1 MSGVNRNI
9 LKNTAIPVMG
19 EGVTN
24 IELVTTSRSRFVL
37 LNFPPTFLSSSNG
50 GSCTGITLQWSPD
63 PSFGFEDA
71 SAYYAVTQSAL
82 LCEASS
88 NSPLSSSLG
97 WNQFIDSEY
106 TSTAPPYY
114 LRAWQ
119 NKVGG
124 GRGPYSDI
132 VEIQTRA
139 NVTCGTPENSAKN
152 GVTSRV
158 VFDVDGFN
166 PTGSVWYSNNGGP
179 AAPYSASFS
188 VTPNIVKRGG
198 PNFDGIATNGATI
211 TVPLQGTSLTQ
222 GGGTSQ
228 TIIGQIALQQGSAT
242 MNLGG
247 GATSFSVTATTSSI
261 ASSSVQL
268 SLPVG
273 TIPYFP
279 SGVNTVNNLI
289 GFSFQANGG
298 FTLDNQ
304 SVPGASGGT
313 ISSQIAVTNNLT
325 ITTSADCVIRVFY
338 LGVQGLPYDSTIYHC
353 KYGPGGA

>member
-9 LKNTAIPVMG
+9 LQNTSIPVMG
-19 EGVTN
+19 EGPTN
-24 IELVTTSRSRFVL
+24 IELVTTSGSRWVM
-37 LNFPPTFLSSSNG
+37 LNFPPTFLSSSNS
-50 GSCTGITLQWSPD
+50 GSCTGITLQWTPD
-63 PSFGFEDA
+63 PSFQFESS
-71 SAYYAVTQSAL
+71 SAYYAVTESML
-82 LCEASS
+82 SCEATSLSPLTSS
-88 NSPLSSSLG
+88 NG
-97 WNQFIDSEY
+97 WYQFIDSPY
-106 TSTAPPYY
+106 TTAAPYY

-139 NVTCGTPENSAKN
+139 NVICGTPVGSAKN
-152 GVTSRV
+152 GATSRV

-166 PTGSVWYSNNGGP
+166 PTGSIWYSNNGGP
-179 AAPYSASFS
+179 DSPYSASFS
-188 VTPNIVKRGG
+188 VTPTIVKRGG

-222 GGGTSQ
+222 GGGTAQ

-247 GATSFSVTATTSSI
+247 GANSFFVSATSSSI
-261 ASSSVQL
+261 GGASVVFSI
-268 SLPVG
+268 PVG
-273 TIPYFP
+273 TIPVFP
-279 SGVNTVNNLI
+279 SGVNTINKLV
-289 GFSFQANGG
+289 GFAFQANGG

-304 SVPGASGGT
+304 SVPGATPGT
-313 ISSQIAVTNNLT
+313 ISTQIAVGTALT

-338 LGVQGLPYDSTIYHC
+338 LGVQGIPYDDTIYHC
-353 KYGPGGA
+353 KYGPGGVS